1 MQAHLVKESVARA
14 ILIDAALEVY
24 DQKRKQAD
32 GWNLDEET
40 LWRRLGDA
48 LEGIELWICRVY
60 HCGFPP
66 ERADERF
73 MEDAN
78 RRLGLD
84 SQAPSE
90 IIDRELAR
98 REDPNAL

>member
-24 DQKRKQAD
+24 YQGRRKATDDQA
-32 GWNLDEET
+32 EET
-40 LWRRLGDA
+40 LWRNLCEA
-48 LEGIELWICRVY
+48 LRGLELWICRVY

-66 ERADERF
+66 AQADERF
-73 MEDAN
+73 MEDQAQ
-78 RRLGLD
+78 RLGLG

-90 IIDRELAR
+90 IIDRVLAR
-98 REDPNAL
+98 GGSNA

>member
-1 MQAHLVKESVARA
+1 MQANLVKESVARA

-32 GWNLDEET
+32 GWNIDKET
-40 LWRRLGDA
+40 LWRRLGDT
-48 LEGIELWICRVY
+48 LRGIEIWICRVY

-66 ERADERF
+66 EQADRHF
-73 MEDAN
+73 MEDYEQ
-78 RRLGLD
+78 RLGLGED
-84 SQAPSE
+84 APSV

-98 REDPNAL
+98 RPR